1 MKETTYNN
9 LPHTPQIGLI
19 LLLFVV
25 YLADPLVKM
34 APNKGTAESLW
45 TMTDY
50 RWPIDIVF
58 SFSID
63 GKSAVR
69 CEYKLVTLSYVV
81 SLNFV

>member
-1 MKETTYNN
+1 MDYTKIKETTYNS

-34 APNKGTAESLW
+34 APNKGTTESLW
-45 TMTDY
+45 TMTVY

-58 SFSID
+58 CFLLTVNP
-63 GKSAVR
+63 GLGLVR
-69 CEYKLVTLSYVV
+69 CE
-81 SLNFV
+81 